1 MLFMVA
7 LLTMVSLV
15 VSFILV
21 LGMLLVLQFGTVEL
35 LYCASYYALRGGNS
49 TAGAYCGAFYVLENY
64 GAGNTSWN
72 FGAALSF
79 KAYIII
85 YYIHGETT

>member
-35 LYCASYYALRGGNS
+35 LYCASYYAFRGGLS
-49 TAGAYCGAFYVLENY
+49 DAGAYCGAFCVSARYSFLY
-64 GAGNTSWN
+64 AYWYY
-72 FGAALSF
+72 GAALSF
-79 KAYIII
+79 KLDIII
-85 YYIHGETT
+85 YYGETT

>member
-7 LLTMVSLV
+7 LLTMVPLV

-35 LYCASYYALRGGNS
+35 LYCASYYTYRGGRS
-49 TAGAYCGAFYVLENY
+49 SGGAACGVFFVAADT
-64 GAGNTSWN
+64 GAGSTRWYI
-72 FGAALSF
+72 GAALSF
-79 KAYIII
+79 KTYIII